1 MGFLERLVTDMIGD
15 SVGFDGRSVR
25 RVTRMVGGK
34 NLLWLAGGAALAGGV
49 ASALSQRQGT
59 VPPAAGVAVPPP
71 PPPPP
76 PAEPPPPPPSVQ
88 AVPPPPPP
96 PPPPPAAEPQ
106 EVEESE
112 LPPEA
117 VYAVVRTMVAAALAD
132 GSLAP
137 EEKELIHRRLGESG
151 LSQEQTLQIHRDLVL
166 PPTPAELVALAPP
179 GPGREALYRCAA
191 LIVLAD
197 GQASDLERDWLGRL
211 ARALEIEPGRAAAL
225 EVAVG

>member
-1 MGFLERLVTDMIGD
+1 MGFLERLVGDMIGE
-15 SVGFDGRSVR
+15 SVGLDARSLR

-34 NLLWLAGGAALAGGV
+34 NLLLLAGGAALAGGV
-49 ASALSQRQGT
+49 ASALHKSQGASSST
-59 VPPAAGVAVPPP
+59 ATGATVPPP

-76 PAEPPPPPPSVQ
+76 PPPVM
-88 AVPPPPPP
+88 AVPPPP
-96 PPPPPAAEPQ
+96 PPPPPAAEPD
-106 EVEESE
+106 EPEESVE

-137 EEKELIHRRLGESG
+137 EEKELIHHRLRESG
-151 LSQEQTLQIHRDLVL
+151 LSEKQTLQIHRDLVL

-179 GPGREALYRCAA
+179 GPGREALYRCAS

-197 GQASDLERDWLGRL
+197 GQTSDLERGWLDRL
-211 ARALEIEPGRAAAL
+211 ARALEIAPGRAAAL
-225 EVAVG
+225 ERETFAA